1 MKNYTLVQR
10 LFHKSLLVVKSLIY
24 NGKAT
29 FSTQQKK
36 KLPQKI
42 LAKGWRDKKYHAS
55 TYSEVN
61 EGVENK
67 NHHSTT
73 PRAPL
78 PHRHSEVKSRVTS
91 RHAGSYPREKPEN

>member
-1 MKNYTLVQR
+1 MER
-10 LFHKSLLVVKSLIY
+10 LLFQHSR
-24 NGKAT
+24 
-29 FSTQQKK
+29 KK